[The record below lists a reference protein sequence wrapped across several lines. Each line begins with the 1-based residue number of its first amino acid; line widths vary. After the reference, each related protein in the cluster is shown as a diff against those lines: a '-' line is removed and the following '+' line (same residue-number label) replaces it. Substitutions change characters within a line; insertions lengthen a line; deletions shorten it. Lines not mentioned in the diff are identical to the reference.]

1 MHHTVLKV
9 YYSLTKPGIIY
20 GNLLTVTAGFL
31 LATHGK
37 FVYPLLPLTLLGIS
51 LIIASGCVFN
61 NIIDR
66 DIDGKM
72 QRTKERVLVKNLIP
86 VRHAYIFASVLAVVG
101 TCILYAYTNT
111 TALLSALVGLFFY
124 VCVYSLW
131 TKRFSIHGTLLG
143 SISGAMPP
151 VVGYT
156 AVTGQIDAGAIILF
170 FILAIWQMP
179 HSYAIAVYRLHD
191 YKNAGIPVLPLKSGM
206 RTTKFHIV
214 GFTLLFIATTL
225 MLYQHQYAGNIYL
238 LTIFFFGICWLFLA
252 LEGLRTKNNLRWAK
266 QMFFFSIII
275 IVVFSLLISF
285 DAHPH

>member
-1 MHHTVLKV
+1 MLRA

-31 LATHGK
+31 LATHGQ
-37 FVYPLLPLTLLGIS
+37 FSFPLLPLTLIGIS
-51 LIIASGCVFN
+51 LVIASGCIFN

-72 QRTKERVLVKNLIP
+72 ERTKNRALVKNLIP
-86 VRHAYIFASVLAVVG
+86 VRHAYVFATLLAFLGTIVL
-101 TCILYAYTNT
+101 YYSTNI
-111 TALLSALVGLFFY
+111 TATISALVGLFFY

-131 TKRFSIHGTLLG
+131 TKRYSIHGTLLG

-156 AVTGQIDAGAIILF
+156 AVTGQIDDGAIILF

-179 HSYAIAVYRLHD
+179 HSYAIAIYRLLD

-206 RTTKFHIV
+206 RTTKLHIV

-225 MLYQHQYAGNIYL
+225 MLFQHRYVGNTYL
-238 LTIFFFGICWLFLA
+238 LTIFIFGFCWLILA
-252 LEGLRTKNNLRWAK
+252 LEGLRTKNNLRWSK

-275 IVVFSLLISF
+275 IVVFSLLIAF
-285 DAHPH
+285 DAHQN

>member
-1 MHHTVLKV
+1 MLRA

-31 LATHGK
+31 LATHGQ
-37 FVYPLLPLTLLGIS
+37 FSFPLLPLTLIGIS
-51 LIIASGCVFN
+51 LVIASGCIFN

-72 QRTKERVLVKNLIP
+72 ERTKNRALVKNLIP
-86 VRHAYIFASVLAVVG
+86 VRHAYVFASLLAFLGTIVL
-101 TCILYAYTNT
+101 YYSTNI
-111 TALLSALVGLFFY
+111 TATISALVGLFFY

-131 TKRFSIHGTLLG
+131 TKRYSIHGTLLG

-156 AVTGQIDAGAIILF
+156 AVTGQIDDGAIILF

-179 HSYAIAVYRLHD
+179 HSYAIAIYRLLD

-206 RTTKFHIV
+206 RTTKLHIV

-225 MLYQHQYAGNIYL
+225 MLFQHRYVGNTYL
-238 LTIFFFGICWLFLA
+238 LTIFIFGFCWLILA
-252 LEGLRTKNNLRWAK
+252 LEGLRTKNNLRWSK

-275 IVVFSLLISF
+275 IVVFSLLIAF
-285 DAHPH
+285 DAHQN

>member
-1 MHHTVLKV
+1 MLRA

-31 LATHGK
+31 LATHGQ
-37 FVYPLLPLTLLGIS
+37 FSFPLLPLTLIGIS
-51 LIIASGCVFN
+51 LVIASGCIFN

-72 QRTKERVLVKNLIP
+72 ERTKNRALVKNLIP
-86 VRHAYIFASVLAVVG
+86 VRHAYVFATLLAFLGTIVL
-101 TCILYAYTNT
+101 YYSTNI
-111 TALLSALVGLFFY
+111 TATISALVGLFFY

-131 TKRFSIHGTLLG
+131 TKRYSIHGTLLG

-156 AVTGQIDAGAIILF
+156 AVTGQIDDGAIILF

-179 HSYAIAVYRLHD
+179 HSYAIAIYRLLD
-191 YKNAGIPVLPLKSGM
+191 YKNAGIPVLPLKNGM
-206 RTTKFHIV
+206 RTTKLHIV

-225 MLYQHQYAGNIYL
+225 MLFQHRYVGNTYL
-238 LTIFFFGICWLFLA
+238 LTIFIFGFCWLILA
-252 LEGLRTKNNLRWAK
+252 LEGLRTKNNLRWSK

-275 IVVFSLLISF
+275 IVVFSLLIAF
-285 DAHPH
+285 DAHQN